1 MVYIH
6 VSDSDILYHKLGS
19 IIDGKLQHCW
29 HSKKTTALRD
39 LLKTKFEKIELFIAH
54 SLKV

>member
-1 MVYIH
+1 MRSY
-6 VSDSDILYHKLGS
+6 DIARRA
-19 IIDGKLQHCW
+19 
-29 HSKKTTALRD
+29 KKTTALRE